1 MGCVNAPSICKDLE
15 SKVYAMVDV
24 KAIFDWARDNGE
36 VKAVDRILIKVMLV
50 LIRNKITLTAAAIE
64 KMEARMDLPEELLR
78 AIVVAAESVV
88 GKPVPQHLL

>member
-1 MGCVNAPSICKDLE
+1 
-15 SKVYAMVDV
+15 MVDV

-64 KMEARMDLPEELLR
+64 KMEARMDLPDELYS
-78 AIVVAAESVV
+78 AIVAAAESVV
-88 GKPVPQHLL
+88 GKPVPQNLL